1 MPKEYQSG
9 RRFRYFFIITAAII
23 AIASVWATN
32 ILVNKLKEEEH
43 KKIEL
48 WAETI
53 ALLANQ
59 ALFTED
65 VNNEDLLEDK
75 NIEEL
80 LSNYDSHLLKILESN
95 TNIPRIMV
103 DDLNQ
108 LAGEYGIG
116 YANIEIPLDE
126 DSIFIQKKIK
136 AFRKKHDPIQIKI
149 PIQIDENTI
158 QYNYQYVYYDDSTV
172 LKQLKFFPFVQLTV
186 VAIFIIISFLAL
198 SSAQRAEQNR
208 VWVGLSKETAHQ
220 LGTPISSLMAWV
232 EYFKTKEIDSKLLN
246 EMDKDVQRLKII
258 AERFSK
264 IGSQAEPES
273 IDLATAIGNAIEYMG
288 KRISSK
294 VMISTALPDEPINV
308 LMNESLFGWT
318 LENLIKN
325 GVDAMEGQGEIK
337 IHAFRKDKK
346 VIMDISDTGK
356 GIPKSKFDT
365 IFHPGYTTKKR
376 GWGLGLSLVKRI
388 IESYQKGKIYVYKS
402 ELGKGTT
409 FRIELRVES

>member
-1 MPKEYQSG
+1 MSKEYQSG
-9 RRFRYFFIITAAII
+9 RKFRYFFIITAAII
-23 AIASVWATN
+23 AIASVWVTN
-32 ILVNKLKEEEH
+32 ILVNELKEEEY
-43 KKIEL
+43 KKITI
-48 WAETI
+48 WAESVELMITQ
-53 ALLANQ
+53 ANTDLSEDIDSKD
-59 ALFTED
+59 LF
-65 VNNEDLLEDK
+65 
-75 NIEEL
+75 I
-80 LSNYDSHLLKILESN
+80 NYDRHLTNIIQSN
-95 TNIPRIMV
+95 TTIPVILT

-108 LAGEYGIG
+108 FQDAI
-116 YANIEIPLDE
+116 NIEIPMTN
-126 DSIFIQKKIK
+126 DSVFIQNKIK
-136 AFRKKHDPIQIKI
+136 AFRKKHDPI
-149 PIQIDENTI
+149 PIMVDNELV
-158 QYNYQYVYYDDSTV
+158 QYVYYDDSTV
-172 LKQLKFFPFVQLTV
+172 LKQLQLFPFVQLTV
-186 VAIFIIISFLAL
+186 VSIFIIISFIAL
-198 SSAQRAEQNR
+198 TSAQRAEQNR

-232 EYFKTKEIDSKLLN
+232 EYFKTKEIDSDLLN

-273 IDLATAIGNAIEYMG
+273 IDLAVAIKNAIEYMG

-294 VMISTALPDEPINV
+294 VMISTDLPKEKINI

-325 GVDAMEGQGEIK
+325 GVDAMDGQGDIN

-346 VIMDISDTGK
+346 VIIDISDTGK

-388 IESYQKGKIYVYKS
+388 IESYQKGKIYVYRS

-409 FRIELRVES
+409 FRIELKVGN